1 VFERFTAPACEVVE
15 LAQQESDRLGHN
27 YLGPEHVLA
36 GIARHTSARAARM
49 LRDNGVDL
57 ETMRAEIDRLVRHGF
72 LPPPWRS
79 DASLLSGLGVD
90 LAGVRRSAEETF
102 GGKAVDEAVR
112 RVSRRSWLRGH
123 RGGWTPLCGKAM
135 MAKRAFYLAGA
146 EATELRRQAVDPEH
160 LLLGVL
166 ADAEAPAR
174 WTRRTK
180 RMRAYLGFPQQPG
193 PDPVKAVIEA
203 CGLTVTA
210 LREAILAELR
220 ATA

>member
-1 VFERFTAPACEVVE
+1 MCERFTAPARQVVE

-36 GIARHTSARAARM
+36 GIARLTDARAARM
-49 LRDNGVDL
+49 LRASGVDL
-57 ETMRAEIDRLVRHGF
+57 EAMRAEIDRLVRHGF
-72 LPPPWRS
+72 LPPPWRN

-90 LAGVRRSAEETF
+90 LAAVRSSAEETF
-102 GGKAVDEAVR
+102 GGQAVDEAVR
-112 RVSRRSWLRGH
+112 RVSRRSRLRGR
-123 RGGWTPLCGKAM
+123 RGGWTPLCGTALV
-135 MAKRAFYLAGA
+135 AKRAFYLAGA
-146 EATELRRQAVDPEH
+146 EAAELGRQAVGPEH

-203 CGLTVTA
+203 CGLTVGT
-210 LREAILAELR
+210 LREAILAELH